1 MFSTFKSLVGISPYE
16 MIKKKNETIEKGK
29 LKPLKA
35 SNIQQTRWTV
45 SCVFQETKWVSFSR
59 RGTITLL
66 DPMWT
71 WAGCHCCFCSSY
83 TVAPVFWL
91 LFLLR
96 LWKHYKAPTIN
107 TLLRMWG
114 HSNVTSQGASS
125 LESLEDQQT
134 LELWVNGYWEG
145 AEKRKYG
152 PCAPWAPWWASLG
165 VCLIAGEF
173 VLPSFHRHSD
183 LKGAISVLIQ
193 IIW

>member
-1 MFSTFKSLVGISPYE
+1 M
-16 MIKKKNETIEKGK
+16 
-29 LKPLKA
+29 
-35 SNIQQTRWTV
+35 
-45 SCVFQETKWVSFSR
+45 SCVFQETKWVSFSQ

-66 DPMWT
+66 DQMWT
-71 WAGCHCCFCSSY
+71 RPAAIVVYVLHVQWPLCSGSCFYWGSESI
-83 TVAPVFWL
+83 T
-91 LFLLR
+91 
-96 LWKHYKAPTIN
+96 KAPTIN

-134 LELWVNGYWEG
+134 LELWANGYWER

-173 VLPSFHRHSD
+173 VLPPVRIHSD
-183 LKGAISVLIQ
+183 LKGAVSVLIQ